1 MTDERIALLK
11 GLHEAEC
18 LLEDRVPVRFRGKAL
33 QAVRDAIREL
43 TPYEPDCEGCNADDP
58 ASCQLCRVR

>member
-1 MTDERIALLK
+1 MTEERIALLK

-18 LLEDRVPVRFRGKAL
+18 LLEDRVPTRFRGRAL
-33 QAVRDAIREL
+33 QAVRDAIKEL
-43 TPYEPDCEGCNADDP
+43 TPYEPDCEGCNADDR